1 MAECTLI
8 VDMFLPNAVR
18 REPTDIEL
26 VQEITLQWLSDWLIQ
41 RAEGLPEHLLQRIR
55 DLATLKDSLSPIFN
69 DMREGDS
76 VWLCQSQVRAPLR
89 GHEGVALVR
98 NNRPIVYIRMQNF

>member
-1 MAECTLI
+1 M
-8 VDMFLPNAVR
+8 VDMFSPNAVR

-26 VQEITLQWLSDWLIQ
+26 IQEITLRWLSDWLIQ

-55 DLATLKDSLSPIFN
+55 DLAALRDSLSAIFN

-76 VWLCQSQVRAPLR
+76 IWLCQSRVRAPLW

-98 NNRPIVYIRMQNF
+98 DNRPIVYIRIQNS